1 MTRRIRILQV
11 GLGDWGRDWAWRVNP
26 TVDEAEV
33 VGYVDS
39 DPPALALLA
48 KRLPVSRERCF
59 GSLVDGIQA
68 TQPDAL
74 LVTTTL
80 AGHAPL
86 VRAGLEAG
94 LHVIVEKPFT
104 DTLETAAELVSLA
117 AAKGLVLMV
126 SQNYRFFPASRIAAQ
141 LVREGNLG
149 ELHGIGIDFRRDY
162 SSPPKP
168 RFRLHSDPQPLL
180 VDMSIHHFDLLRLVL
195 GREPDRAFCATA
207 NAGKGGFDGP
217 PSATASIFFGDI
229 LVSYRASWISARAK
243 TPWAGEWTMEFE
255 NGHVYWTS
263 RGDNGVLHD
272 KVVVTPRRGRR
283 RVVELPAMSRIDRA
297 GTLGEFAAALLEA
310 REPETSGRDNLATLA
325 FTLAAVESSQRQAWM
340 EMPQVKAGL
349 GSIAIPGNGAPPG
362 AQAKSAPHS

>member
-39 DPPALALLA
+39 DPSAFALLA

-59 GSLVDGIQA
+59 GSLADGIQS

-80 AGHAPL
+80 AAHSPL

-94 LHVIVEKPFT
+94 LHVLVEKPFT
-104 DTLETAAELVSLA
+104 DTLETAAALVSLA

-126 SQNYRFFPASRIAAQ
+126 SQNYRFFPAARTAAT
-141 LVREGNLG
+141 LVRERDLG
-149 ELHGIGIDFRRDY
+149 DLHGIGIDFRRDY

-168 RFRLHSDPQPLL
+168 RFRLHADPQPLL

-195 GREPDRAFCATA
+195 GREPDRLLCAAA
-207 NAGKGGFDGP
+207 NAGVGGFDGP
-217 PSATASIFFGDI
+217 PTAATSIFFGDV
-229 LVSYRASWISARAK
+229 LVSYRASWISAGAK
-243 TPWAGEWTMEFE
+243 TPWAGEWNMEFE
-255 NGHVYWTS
+255 NGHAYWTS

-283 RVVELPAMSRIDRA
+283 RIFELPAMSRIDRA
-297 GTLGEFAAALLEA
+297 GTLGEFAAALLEG

-325 FTLAAVESSQRQAWM
+325 FTLAAVESSARGKWI
-340 EMPQVKAGL
+340 ELKPAGARL
-349 GSIAIPGNGAPPG
+349 AAEIR
-362 AQAKSAPHS
+362 